1 MQQNITDDLKID
13 QYPLQALNSRIDNT
27 SDDSHEGCSTK
38 LISKF
43 DFKTE
48 ISGALDHFILSKG
61 NCVRDWRCNVT
72 ITDCY

>member
-27 SDDSHEGCSTK
+27 SDDSHEGFSRK
-38 LISKF
+38 FISKF

-48 ISGALDHFILSKG
+48 ISVALDHFILSKG
-61 NCVRDWRCNVT
+61 NS
-72 ITDCY
+72 